1 MVFNVHLVRTL
12 FVPNRLVIRGALAC
26 SLLAS
31 SAACA
36 FMPSVGPHN
45 DYIVEQ
51 VKKHKAPPL
60 FDVDTKLAKKLADEV
75 RVRSENFEKELLL
88 SVNEPSPEVILS
100 RIYPG
105 DRVNLIIW
113 TQGSGGVNSSETAMS
128 PTLSKM
134 GMYPVDAQGRIDIP
148 YIGWVNV
155 SGMTI
160 HQAQQVVRSKLDET
174 HQFEHVDVSLELALS
189 HGQNIVVMGAV
200 NKPTIINW
208 NEGGISL
215 IEAIAQAGGYM
226 NSEPLHGTD
235 LAMNVLLARKEREY
249 NIPLQTALLHPIQLH
264 PGDRI
269 ALQHKPNVRVLC
281 LGAGWSAPRISPFAE
296 TPTLSQ
302 VMASVNGLNPQT
314 AQGRSIFVMKKDQ
327 SVMYRINFDLVEG
340 MEASQVMPVED
351 GDMVYVPVSRSVTMQ
366 QVLGMFMF
374 IAGQGMSAA
383 SVR

>member
-12 FVPNRLVIRGALAC
+12 FFPNRLVIRGALAC

>member
-1 MVFNVHLVRTL
+1 MVFNFHLLRTS
-12 FVPNRLVIRGALAC
+12 FVPNRLIMRGALAC

-60 FDVDTKLAKKLADEV
+60 FDVDTKLARKLADDV
-75 RVRSENFEKELLL
+75 RVRNENFEKELLL
-88 SVNEPSPEVILS
+88 SVNEPSSEVIQS

-128 PTLSKM
+128 PTLSRM

-160 HQAQQVVRSKLDET
+160 HQAQKVVRSKLDET
-174 HQFEHVDVSLELALS
+174 HQFEHVDVSLELAVS

-200 NKPTIINW
+200 NKPTILNW
-208 NEGGISL
+208 NEGGVSL
-215 IEAIAQAGGYM
+215 IEAIAKAGGYV
-226 NSEPLHGTD
+226 NAEPLHGTD

-269 ALQHKPNVRVLC
+269 ALQHKPNVRVFC
-281 LGAGWSAPRISPFAE
+281 LGAGWNAPRISPFAE

-314 AQGRSIFVMKKDQ
+314 AQGRAIFVMKKDQ
-327 SVMYRINFDLVEG
+327 SVIYRINFDLVEG

-383 SVR
+383 SIR